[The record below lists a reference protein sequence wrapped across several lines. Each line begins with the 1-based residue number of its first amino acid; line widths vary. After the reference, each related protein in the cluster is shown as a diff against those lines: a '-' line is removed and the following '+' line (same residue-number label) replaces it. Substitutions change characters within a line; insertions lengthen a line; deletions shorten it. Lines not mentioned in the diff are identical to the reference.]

1 MISNRQLKN
10 CNGLTMSVQK
20 KYEHILQRDLN
31 HIWHPCSQMKDYENM
46 DALLIKKASGSYIEI
61 HSGKKIIDAISSWWC
76 KLLGHNH
83 PYIKAKVIEQINKFE
98 HAILANTINEK
109 IIELSEKLT
118 SKTKNLNKIFYAGD
132 GSCAVEIALKMS
144 LHSRKIKGQHHK
156 NKFIAFE
163 NGYHG
168 ETIGALSV
176 SDLGIYKNPYKD
188 LLFDVYTISNIP
200 YVNSKE
206 NPLWDDCSLQW
217 KEIEEKLEK
226 IKNDVTAIIFEPIV
240 QGAGGMKIYSKDF
253 LTKLKAWAKTNDIH
267 LIADE
272 IMTGICRTG
281 KFFACEYADIEPD
294 FLCLSKGLTSGW
306 LPFSTVMIKDE
317 IYDIFY
323 NDYSPENSFLHSH
336 TYCGN
341 PLGVSAALATLDVI
355 ENDNILALAY
365 NLEANML
372 NLMKNIAIKTGRL
385 KNVRG
390 IGGIVAA
397 DIIFDNNDKNKRIGL
412 EIYKIAIKNGAFLR
426 PLGNT
431 LYWLPPVNIEEHTLQ
446 ELSQI
451 TEHSIITYFK

>member
-1 MISNRQLKN
+1 M
-10 CNGLTMSVQK
+10 K
-20 KYEHILQRDLN
+20 KQNLN
-31 HIWHPCSQMKDYENM
+31 YIWHPCSQMKDYTN
-46 DALLIKKASGSYIEI
+46 LKPLRIKSASGSYIELEN
-61 HSGKKIIDAISSWWC
+61 GKRVIDAISSWWC
-76 KLLGHNH
+76 KLLGHGH
-83 PYIKAKVIEQINKFE
+83 PYIKARVIEQINKFE
-98 HAILANTINEK
+98 HVMLANTINEK
-109 IIELSEKLT
+109 IIELSEKLA

-144 LHSRKIKGQHHK
+144 LHSRKINAQKHK
-156 NKFIAFE
+156 NKFIAFK

-188 LLFDVYTISNIP
+188 LLFDVSMISNIP
-200 YVNSKE
+200 YINSKE
-206 NPLWDDCSLQW
+206 NPLWDDCSIQW
-217 KEIEEKLEK
+217 KLIEEKLEK

-253 LTKLKAWAKTNDIH
+253 LIKLKAWAQANDIH

-272 IMTGICRTG
+272 IMTGIGRTG
-281 KFFACEYADIEPD
+281 KMFACEYANIEPD

-306 LPFSTVMIKDE
+306 LPFSVVMIKDE
-317 IYDIFY
+317 IYDFFY
-323 NDYSPENSFLHSH
+323 NDYSPEDSFLHSH

-341 PLGVSAALATLDVI
+341 PLGVSAALATLEII
-355 ENDNILALAY
+355 ENENILSKT
-365 NLEANML
+365 NELETKML
-372 NLMKNIAIKTGRL
+372 NLINNIATKTGRL

-397 DIIFDNNDKNKRIGL
+397 DLIIDDNDKNKRIGF
-412 EIYKIAIKNGAFLR
+412 EIFKHAVQGGALLR

-431 LYWLPPVNIEEHTLQ
+431 IYWLPPVNIKEHTLQ

-451 TEHSIITYFK
+451 TEHAITSCFK

>member
-1 MISNRQLKN
+1 M
-10 CNGLTMSVQK
+10 K
-20 KYEHILQRDLN
+20 KQNLN
-31 HIWHPCSQMKDYENM
+31 YIWHPCSQMKDYTN
-46 DALLIKKASGSYIEI
+46 LKPLRIKSASGSYIELEN
-61 HSGKKIIDAISSWWC
+61 GKRVIDAISSWWC
-76 KLLGHNH
+76 KLLGHGH

-98 HAILANTINEK
+98 HVMLANTINEK

-118 SKTKNLNKIFYAGD
+118 GKTKNLNKIFYAGD

-144 LHSRKIKGQHHK
+144 LHSRKIKAQKHK

-168 ETIGALSV
+168 ETMGALSV
-176 SDLGIYKNPYKD
+176 SDLGIYKNSYKD
-188 LLFDVYTISNIP
+188 LLFDVYMISNIP
-200 YVNSKE
+200 YINSKE
-206 NPLWDDCSLQW
+206 NPLWDNCSVQW
-217 KEIEEKLEK
+217 KLIEEKLEK

-240 QGAGGMKIYSKDF
+240 QGAGGMKIYSKD
-253 LTKLKAWAKTNDIH
+253 LLVKLKSWAIINDIH

-281 KFFACEYADIEPD
+281 KMFACEYANIEPD

-306 LPFSTVMIKDE
+306 LPFSAVMIKEE
-317 IYDIFY
+317 IYDLFY

-341 PLGVSAALATLDVI
+341 PLGVSAALATLEII
-355 ENDNILALAY
+355 ENENILSQTKE
-365 NLEANML
+365 LETKML
-372 NLMKNIAIKTGRL
+372 NLINNIAIKTGRL
-385 KNVRG
+385 QNVRG

-397 DIIFDNNDKNKRIGL
+397 DLIIDDNDKNKRIGF
-412 EIYKIAIKNGAFLR
+412 EIFKHAVHAGALLR

-431 LYWLPPVNIEEHTLQ
+431 IYWLPPVNIKEHTLE

-451 TEHSIITYFK
+451 TEYSITSCFK

>member
-1 MISNRQLKN
+1 M
-10 CNGLTMSVQK
+10 K
-20 KYEHILQRDLN
+20 KQNLN
-31 HIWHPCSQMKDYENM
+31 YIWHPCSQMKDYTN
-46 DALLIKKASGSYIEI
+46 LKPLRIKSASGSYIELEN
-61 HSGKKIIDAISSWWC
+61 GKRVIDAISSWWC
-76 KLLGHNH
+76 KLLGHGH

-98 HAILANTINEK
+98 HVMLANTINEK

-118 SKTKNLNKIFYAGD
+118 GKTKNLNKIFYAGD

-144 LHSRKIKGQHHK
+144 LHSRKIKAQKHK

-168 ETIGALSV
+168 ETMGALSV
-176 SDLGIYKNPYKD
+176 SDLGIYKNSYKD
-188 LLFDVYTISNIP
+188 LLFDVYMISNIP
-200 YVNSKE
+200 YINAKD
-206 NPLWDDCSLQW
+206 NPLWDNCSIQW
-217 KEIEEKLEK
+217 KLIEEKLEK

-240 QGAGGMKIYSKDF
+240 QGAGGMKIYSKD
-253 LTKLKAWAKTNDIH
+253 LLVKLKSWAIINDIH

-281 KFFACEYADIEPD
+281 KMFACEYANIEPD

-306 LPFSTVMIKDE
+306 LPFSAVMIKEE
-317 IYDIFY
+317 IYDLFY

-341 PLGVSAALATLDVI
+341 PLGVSAALATLEII
-355 ENDNILALAY
+355 ENENILSQTKE
-365 NLEANML
+365 LETKML
-372 NLMKNIAIKTGRL
+372 NLMNNIAIKTGRL
-385 KNVRG
+385 KNVRV

-397 DIIFDNNDKNKRIGL
+397 DLIIDDNDKNKRIGF
-412 EIYKIAIKNGAFLR
+412 EIFKHAVHAGALLR

-431 LYWLPPVNIEEHTLQ
+431 IYWLPPVNIKEHTLE

-451 TEHSIITYFK
+451 TEYSITSCFK

>member
-1 MISNRQLKN
+1 
-10 CNGLTMSVQK
+10 MSFANSFPPIK
-20 KYEHILQRDLN
+20 KQNLN
-31 HIWHPCSQMKDYENM
+31 HIWHPCSQMKDYISLEPM
-46 DALLIKKASGSYIEI
+46 FIKSTKGSYIELEN
-61 HSGKKIIDAISSWWC
+61 GKKVIDAISSWWC

-83 PYIKAKVIEQINKFE
+83 LYIKAKVIEQINKFE
-98 HAILANTINEK
+98 HVMLANTINEK

-118 SKTKNLNKIFYAGD
+118 SKTQNLNKIFYAGD

-144 LHSRKIKGQHHK
+144 LHFRKIKGQQHK

-168 ETIGALSV
+168 ETIEALSV

-200 YVNSKE
+200 YVNSKD
-206 NPLWDDCSLQW
+206 NPLWGDCSPQW

-253 LTKLKAWAKTNDIH
+253 LTKLKIWAEANDIH

-281 KFFACEYADIEPD
+281 KMFSYEYANIEPD

-306 LPFSTVMIKDE
+306 LPFSAVMIKDE
-317 IYDIFY
+317 IYDLFY

-341 PLGVSAALATLDVI
+341 PIGVSAALATLDVI
-355 ENDNILALAY
+355 ENDNILARVHT
-365 NLEANML
+365 LEAKML
-372 NLMKNIAIKTGRL
+372 NLMKNIAVKTGRL
-385 KNVRG
+385 KNIRG

-397 DIIFDNNDKNKRIGL
+397 DLLIDKKSKNKRIGF
-412 EIYKIAIKNGAFLR
+412 EIFKQSIQLGALLR

-431 LYWLPPVNIEEHTLQ
+431 IYWLPPVNIEEHTLQ

-451 TEHSIITYFK
+451 TEHSITSYFQ

>member
-1 MISNRQLKN
+1 M
-10 CNGLTMSVQK
+10 K
-20 KYEHILQRDLN
+20 KQNLN
-31 HIWHPCSQMKDYENM
+31 YIWHPCSQMKDYTN
-46 DALLIKKASGSYIEI
+46 LKPLRIKSASGSYIELEN
-61 HSGKKIIDAISSWWC
+61 GKRVIDAISSWWC
-76 KLLGHNH
+76 KLLGHGH

-98 HAILANTINEK
+98 HVMLANTINEK

-118 SKTKNLNKIFYAGD
+118 GKTKNLNKIFYAGD

-144 LHSRKIKGQHHK
+144 LHSRKIKAQKHK

-168 ETIGALSV
+168 ETMGALSV

-188 LLFDVYTISNIP
+188 LLFDVYMVQNIP
-200 YVNSKE
+200 YINSKD
-206 NPLWDDCSLQW
+206 NPLWDDCSVQW
-217 KEIEEKLEK
+217 KLIEEKLEK

-240 QGAGGMKIYSKDF
+240 QGAGGMKIYSKD
-253 LTKLKAWAKTNDIH
+253 LLVKLKSWAIINDIH

-281 KFFACEYADIEPD
+281 KMFACEYANIEPD

-306 LPFSTVMIKDE
+306 LPFSAVMIKDE
-317 IYDIFY
+317 IYDLFY

-341 PLGVSAALATLDVI
+341 PLGVSAALATLEII
-355 ENDNILALAY
+355 ENENILSQTKE
-365 NLEANML
+365 LETKML
-372 NLMKNIAIKTGRL
+372 NLMNNIAIKTGRL

-397 DIIFDNNDKNKRIGL
+397 DLIIDDNDKNKRIGF
-412 EIYKIAIKNGAFLR
+412 EIFKHAAQAGALLR

-431 LYWLPPVNIEEHTLQ
+431 IYWLPPVNIKEHTLE

-451 TEHSIITYFK
+451 TEYSITSCFK

>member
-1 MISNRQLKN
+1 
-10 CNGLTMSVQK
+10 
-20 KYEHILQRDLN
+20 
-31 HIWHPCSQMKDYENM
+31 MKDYTN
-46 DALLIKKASGSYIEI
+46 LKPLRIKSASGSYIELEN
-61 HSGKKIIDAISSWWC
+61 GKRVIDAISSWWC
-76 KLLGHNH
+76 KLLGHGH

-98 HAILANTINEK
+98 HVMLANTINEK

-118 SKTKNLNKIFYAGD
+118 GKTKNLNKIFYAGD

-144 LHSRKIKGQHHK
+144 LHSRKIKAQKHK

-188 LLFDVYTISNIP
+188 LLFDVYMISNIP
-200 YVNSKE
+200 YINSKE
-206 NPLWDDCSLQW
+206 NPLWDNCSVQW
-217 KEIEEKLEK
+217 NLIEEKLEK

-240 QGAGGMKIYSKDF
+240 QGAGGMKIYSKD
-253 LTKLKAWAKTNDIH
+253 LLVKLKSWAVLNDIH

-281 KFFACEYADIEPD
+281 KMFACEYANIEPD

-306 LPFSTVMIKDE
+306 LPFSAVMIKDE
-317 IYDIFY
+317 IYDLFY

-341 PLGVSAALATLDVI
+341 PLGVSAALATLEII
-355 ENDNILALAY
+355 ENENILSQTKE
-365 NLEANML
+365 LETKML
-372 NLMKNIAIKTGRL
+372 NLMNNIAIKTGRL

-397 DIIFDNNDKNKRIGL
+397 DLIIDDNDKNKRIGF
-412 EIYKIAIKNGAFLR
+412 EIFKHAVHAGALLR

-431 LYWLPPVNIEEHTLQ
+431 IYWLPPVNIKEHTLE

-451 TEHSIITYFK
+451 TEYAITSCFK

>member
-1 MISNRQLKN
+1 
-10 CNGLTMSVQK
+10 MSAQSSFLSMK
-20 KYEHILQRDLN
+20 KQNLN
-31 HIWHPCSQMKDYENM
+31 YIWHPCSQMKDYTN
-46 DALLIKKASGSYIEI
+46 LKPLRIKSASGSYIELEN
-61 HSGKKIIDAISSWWC
+61 GKRVIDAISSWWC
-76 KLLGHNH
+76 KLLGHGH

-98 HAILANTINEK
+98 HVMLANTINEK
-109 IIELSEKLT
+109 IIELSEKLA
-118 SKTKNLNKIFYAGD
+118 SETKNLNKIFYAGD

-144 LHSRKIKGQHHK
+144 LHSRKIKAQEHK

-168 ETIGALSV
+168 ETMGALSV
-176 SDLGIYKNPYKD
+176 SDLGIYKNSYKD
-188 LLFDVYTISNIP
+188 LLFDVYMISNIP
-200 YVNSKE
+200 YINSKE
-206 NPLWDDCSLQW
+206 NPLWDDCSIQW
-217 KEIEEKLEK
+217 KLIEEKLEK

-240 QGAGGMKIYSKDF
+240 QGAGGMKIYSKD
-253 LTKLKAWAKTNDIH
+253 LLVKLKSWAIINDIH

-281 KFFACEYADIEPD
+281 KMFACEYANIEPD

-306 LPFSTVMIKDE
+306 LPFSAVMIKEE
-317 IYDIFY
+317 IYDLFY

-341 PLGVSAALATLDVI
+341 PIGVSAALATLEII
-355 ENDNILALAY
+355 ENENILSQTKE
-365 NLEANML
+365 LEIKML
-372 NLMKNIAIKTGRL
+372 NLINNIAIKTGRL

-397 DIIFDNNDKNKRIGL
+397 DLIIDDNDKNKRIGF
-412 EIYKIAIKNGAFLR
+412 EIFKRAVHAGALLR

-431 LYWLPPVNIEEHTLQ
+431 IYWLPPVNIKEHTLE

-451 TEHSIITYFK
+451 TEYAITSCFK

>member
-1 MISNRQLKN
+1 MSFTNYTPSIKN
-10 CNGLTMSVQK
+10 QN
-20 KYEHILQRDLN
+20 IN
-31 HIWHPCSQMKDYENM
+31 HIWHPCSQMKDYINLEPM
-46 DALLIKKASGSYIEI
+46 HIKSAIGSYIELEN
-61 HSGKKIIDAISSWWC
+61 GKKIIDAISSWWC

-98 HAILANTINEK
+98 HVILANTINEK

-118 SKTKNLNKIFYAGD
+118 SKTQNLNKIFYAGD

-144 LHSRKIKGQHHK
+144 LHSRKIKGQGHK
-156 NKFIAFE
+156 NKFIALE

-168 ETIGALSV
+168 ETMGALSV

-200 YVNSKE
+200 HVNSKE
-206 NPLWDDCSLQW
+206 NPLWDDCSAQW
-217 KEIEEKLEK
+217 KEIEEKLEQ

-253 LTKLKAWAKTNDIH
+253 LTKLKAWAEVNDIH

-281 KFFACEYADIEPD
+281 KMFAYEYANIEPD

-306 LPFSTVMIKDE
+306 LPFSVVMVKDE
-317 IYDIFY
+317 IYDLFY

-341 PLGVSAALATLDVI
+341 PIGVSAALATLEII
-355 ENDNILALAY
+355 ENENILSKTQAL
-365 NLEANML
+365 ETKML
-372 NLMKNIAIKTGRL
+372 NLINKIAIKTDRL

-397 DIIFDNNDKNKRIGL
+397 DLLIDKSDKNKRIGF
-412 EIYKIAIKNGAFLR
+412 EIFKQTIQLGALLR

-431 LYWLPPVNIEEHTLQ
+431 IYWLPPVNIKEHTLQ

-451 TEHSIITYFK
+451 TEYSITSYFK

>member
-1 MISNRQLKN
+1 
-10 CNGLTMSVQK
+10 MSFTNSSSSIK
-20 KYEHILQRDLN
+20 KQNLN
-31 HIWHPCSQMKDYENM
+31 HIWHPCSQMKDYTN
-46 DALLIKKASGSYIEI
+46 LKPLCIKSANGSYIELEN
-61 HSGKKIIDAISSWWC
+61 GKRIIDAISSWWC

-98 HAILANTINEK
+98 HVILANTINEK

-118 SKTKNLNKIFYAGD
+118 SKTQNLNKIFYAGD

-144 LHSRKIKGQHHK
+144 LHARKIKDQRYK

-176 SDLGIYKNPYKD
+176 SDLGIYKDPYKE
-188 LLFDVYTISNIP
+188 LLFDIYTIPNIP

-206 NPLWDDCSLQW
+206 DPLWDDCSTQW
-217 KEIEEKLEK
+217 KIIEEKLEK
-226 IKNDVTAIIFEPIV
+226 IKNNVTAIIFEPIV
-240 QGAGGMKIYSKDF
+240 QGAGGMKIYSKAF
-253 LTKLKAWAKTNDIH
+253 LTKLKAWAEINDIH

-281 KFFACEYADIEPD
+281 KMFAYEYANIEPD

-306 LPFSTVMIKDE
+306 LPFSAVMIKDE
-317 IYDIFY
+317 IYDLFY

-341 PLGVSAALATLDVI
+341 PLGVSAALATLEII
-355 ENDNILALAY
+355 ENESILSKTKM
-365 NLEANML
+365 LETNMF
-372 NLMKNIAIKTGRL
+372 NLMNEIAIKTGRL
-385 KNVRG
+385 KNIRG
-390 IGGIVAA
+390 IGGIIAA
-397 DIIFDNNDKNKRIGL
+397 DLLIDKDNKNERIGF
-412 EIYKIAIKNGAFLR
+412 EIFKQAIQLGALLR

-431 LYWLPPVNIEEHTLQ
+431 IYWLPPVNIEKTTLQ
-446 ELSQI
+446 ELAQI
-451 TEHSIITYFK
+451 TEYSITSYFK

>member
-1 MISNRQLKN
+1 
-10 CNGLTMSVQK
+10 MSFTNYQPSIK
-20 KYEHILQRDLN
+20 KQN
-31 HIWHPCSQMKDYENM
+31 PSHIWHPCSQMKDYINLEPM
-46 DALLIKKASGSYIEI
+46 HIKSARGSYIELEN
-61 HSGKKIIDAISSWWC
+61 GKKIIDAISSWWC

-98 HAILANTINEK
+98 HVILANTINEK
-109 IIELSEKLT
+109 IIELSKKLT
-118 SKTKNLNKIFYAGD
+118 NKTQNLNKIFYAGD

-144 LHSRKIKGQHHK
+144 LHSRKIKDQKHK
-156 NKFIAFE
+156 NKFIALE

-176 SDLGIYKNPYKD
+176 SDLGIYKNPYKE

-206 NPLWDDCSLQW
+206 NPLWNDRSLQW
-217 KEIEEKLEK
+217 REIEEKLEK
-226 IKNDVTAIIFEPIV
+226 IKEGVTAIIFEPIV

-253 LTKLKAWAKTNDIH
+253 LSKLKAWAEANDIH

-281 KFFACEYADIEPD
+281 KMFAYEYANIEPD

-306 LPFSTVMIKDE
+306 LPFSAVMVKDE
-317 IYDIFY
+317 IYDLFY

-341 PLGVSAALATLDVI
+341 PLGVSAALATLEII
-355 ENDNILALAY
+355 ENENILGKTKT
-365 NLEANML
+365 LETKMFNSM
-372 NLMKNIAIKTGRL
+372 NKIAAKTGRL

-397 DIIFDNNDKNKRIGL
+397 DLLIDKNSKNKRIGF
-412 EIYKIAIKNGAFLR
+412 EIFKQTIQLGALLR

-431 LYWLPPVNIEEHTLQ
+431 IYWLPPVNIEEHTLQ

-451 TEHSIITYFK
+451 TEYSITSYFK

>member
-1 MISNRQLKN
+1 M
-10 CNGLTMSVQK
+10 K
-20 KYEHILQRDLN
+20 KQNLN
-31 HIWHPCSQMKDYENM
+31 YIWHPCSQMKDYTN
-46 DALLIKKASGSYIEI
+46 LKPLRIKSASGSYIELEN
-61 HSGKKIIDAISSWWC
+61 GKRVIDAISSWWC
-76 KLLGHNH
+76 KLLGHGH

-98 HAILANTINEK
+98 HVMLANTINEK
-109 IIELSEKLT
+109 IIELSEKLA
-118 SKTKNLNKIFYAGD
+118 SETKNLNKIFYAGD

-144 LHSRKIKGQHHK
+144 LHSRKIKAQKHK

-168 ETIGALSV
+168 ETMGALSV
-176 SDLGIYKNPYKD
+176 SDLGIYKNSYKD
-188 LLFDVYTISNIP
+188 LLFDVYMISNIP
-200 YVNSKE
+200 YINSKE
-206 NPLWDDCSLQW
+206 NPLWDDCSIQW
-217 KEIEEKLEK
+217 KLIEEKLEK

-240 QGAGGMKIYSKDF
+240 QGAGGMKIYSKD
-253 LTKLKAWAKTNDIH
+253 LLVKLKSWAIINDIH

-281 KFFACEYADIEPD
+281 KMFACEYANIEPD

-306 LPFSTVMIKDE
+306 LPFSAVMIKEE
-317 IYDIFY
+317 IYDLFY

-341 PLGVSAALATLDVI
+341 PIGVSAALATLEII
-355 ENDNILALAY
+355 ENENILSQTKE
-365 NLEANML
+365 LEIKML
-372 NLMKNIAIKTGRL
+372 NLINNIAIKTGRL

-397 DIIFDNNDKNKRIGL
+397 DLIIDDNDKNKRIGF
-412 EIYKIAIKNGAFLR
+412 EIFKRAVHAGALLR

-431 LYWLPPVNIEEHTLQ
+431 IYWLPPVNIKEHTLE

-451 TEHSIITYFK
+451 TEYAITSCFK